1 MPVVVGGGIATDPPA
16 LEPPVGIVTP
26 APPLEGVASPLP
38 PEDEPDVTGAPPE
51 DDTTVAPPDEDAGS
65 MPLPPLEDVVT
76 GGVEPPVDD
85 PDVVGAPPVPA
96 GTSDDSDA
104 LQAARLM
111 MGNNRS
117 RE

>member
-1 MPVVVGGGIATDPPA
+1 MPVVEGGGIATDPPA
-16 LEPPVGIVTP
+16 LVPPVGIVTP

-38 PEDEPDVTGAPPE
+38 PEDDPGDTAPPPE

-65 MPLPPLEDVVT
+65 IPLPPVEEAVAEGL
-76 GGVEPPVDD
+76 EPPVDD
-85 PDVVGAPPVPA
+85 PNVAGAPPVPA